1 MVNAISA
8 SAPVTANAASSSAK
22 TEKAQTTPPDR
33 TTKQDSVS
41 ISAAGQ
47 KLSQTAGKDGD
58 GDAS

>member
-8 SAPVTANAASSSAK
+8 STPVAANSASSSAK
-22 TEKAQTTPPDR
+22 AEKAQTTPPDR
-33 TTKQDSVS
+33 TTTQDSVS

-58 GDAS
+58 SDAS